1 MCNVHMP
8 GPLSV
13 CLVPYMICSY
23 IKIIILWSMLPQ
35 GIIGVYSHSGKSNRL
50 SPFFALSPSPRQTIH
65 PSVRLPNVHNTQHPN
80 DFKWFCRRTS
90 LFSRIQTI
98 IFIFTLCCCCWSCGF
113 RNWLRNFRNLFRK
126 LNILLER
133 LNFS

>member
-1 MCNVHMP
+1 MP

-23 IKIIILWSMLPQ
+23 IKTIILWSMLPQ

-50 SPFFALSPSPRQTIH
+50 SPFFSLSLSPTNH
-65 PSVRLPNVHNTQHPN
+65 PSIRLSVRLMYTTRNIQMILS
-80 DFKWFCRRTS
+80 DFAEEHLF
-90 LFSRIQTI
+90 FSRIQTI
-98 IFIFTLCCCCWSCGF
+98 IFIFTLCCCCSCGF

-126 LNILLER
+126 LNILLRR